1 MRSSGSYDSGRKNHG
16 GEVLVVALPRAK
28 AAAGTSK
35 STSLRRPK
43 ACPVAPGDSQSR
55 KSPFDV
61 HPKNFTNY
69 RLLWEIYKSNRE

>member
-1 MRSSGSYDSGRKNHG
+1 MRSPGFYDSGRKNHG
-16 GEVLVVALPRAK
+16 GEVLVVAVPRAK

-43 ACPVAPGDSQSR
+43 AY
-55 KSPFDV
+55 
-61 HPKNFTNY
+61 Y

>member
-1 MRSSGSYDSGRKNHG
+1 
-16 GEVLVVALPRAK
+16 VLVVALPRVK
-28 AAAGTSK
+28 AAASTSK
-35 STSLRRPK
+35 STGLRGPK

-55 KSPFDV
+55 KNPFDV